1 MFIEFG
7 KVNMILTLITSFFTI
22 LMKKNYYGY
31 IILTYCLM
39 IGFHLLCIDFLKN
52 EKFAKYTIY
61 PAYIT
66 LFILI
71 IISFYVLY
79 KSKST
84 IITNKLIS
92 VSQLLLA
99 LIFMLIL
106 KYGKS
111 KFEIL
116 NENFINYIPSL
127 FFIGFL
133 ISVSIIKDNQLI
145 LRKTYSENMYKL
157 RNIDKRE

>member
-39 IGFHLLCIDFLKN
+39 IGFHLLCIDTLKN
-52 EKFAKYTIY
+52 EKFTKYTIY

>member
-1 MFIEFG
+1 MIINFENI
-7 KVNMILTLITSFFTI
+7 NIILTFVTGLFT
-22 LMKKNYYGY
+22 LLLKKYYYAY
-31 IILTYCLM
+31 IILFYALT
-39 IGFHLLCIDFLKN
+39 IGFHSVCIKN
-52 EKFAKYTIY
+52 IQNSNITRFTNI

-79 KSKST
+79 KSNITGSSNK
-84 IITNKLIS
+84 IISI
-92 VSQLLLA
+92 SQLSLSILFII
-99 LIFMLIL
+99 LL

-133 ISVSIIKDNQLI
+133 ISVSIIKDNQMI
-145 LRKTYSENMYKL
+145 LGKTYSEHMYKL
-157 RNIDKRE
+157 RNFDKRE

>member
-1 MFIEFG
+1 MIINFENI
-7 KVNMILTLITSFFTI
+7 NIILTFVTGLFT
-22 LMKKNYYGY
+22 LLLKKYYYAY
-31 IILTYCLM
+31 IILVYALT
-39 IGFHLLCIDFLKN
+39 IGFHSVCIKN
-52 EKFAKYTIY
+52 IQNNNITRFTKI

-66 LFILI
+66 LLILI

-79 KSKST
+79 KSNITGTSNK
-84 IITNKLIS
+84 IISIS
-92 VSQLLLA
+92 QFSLSI
-99 LIFMLIL
+99 IFIILL

-133 ISVSIIKDNQLI
+133 ISVSIIKDNQMILI
-145 LRKTYSENMYKL
+145 KTYSEHMYKL